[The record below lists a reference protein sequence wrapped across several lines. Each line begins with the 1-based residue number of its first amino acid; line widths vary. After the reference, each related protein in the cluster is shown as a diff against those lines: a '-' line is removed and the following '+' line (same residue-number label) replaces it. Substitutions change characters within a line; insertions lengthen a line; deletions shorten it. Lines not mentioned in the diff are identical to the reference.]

1 MEKLF
6 CSSCKPRKMM
16 VDGKDTGKQIFCCN
30 VQNENGFQYEDY
42 YLEPKSVGYYS
53 IHCIVRK
60 YDFNG
65 RKRFV
70 PVARLGEFLGLV
82 VSEGQDTT
90 PINDN

>member
-1 MEKLF
+1 MEKLY
-6 CSSCKPRKMM
+6 CSSCKPRPLLE
-16 VDGKDTGKQIFCCN
+16 DGKDKGKKIFACLVRTETGFT
-30 VQNENGFQYEDY
+30 YEDF
-42 YLEPKSVGYYS
+42 YLQPKELGFYTPHV
-53 IHCIVRK
+53 IVRK

-90 PINDN
+90 PISD